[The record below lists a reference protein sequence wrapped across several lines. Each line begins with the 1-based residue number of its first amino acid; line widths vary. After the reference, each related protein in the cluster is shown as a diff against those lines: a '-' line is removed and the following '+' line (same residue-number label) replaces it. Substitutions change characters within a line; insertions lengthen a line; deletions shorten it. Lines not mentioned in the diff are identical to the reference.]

1 MNRLF
6 FIFLIFLLTVCD
18 SHAQPGRVK
27 TFDEKVKSVRL
38 KIDGNAERPAV
49 LQKGERLELSFDYI
63 DPVVHR
69 FTYRVDLLTFN
80 GELTDELFD
89 SEYVR
94 QTEDF
99 VPLDDAEP
107 SEFTRTH
114 YMHYRLTLPN
124 TDAVPLL
131 SGNYRISVF
140 EDNDDS
146 DEEKS
151 PVFTA
156 DFGILDVK
164 ATIGIAV
171 STDTD
176 IDRNRSHQQVSVKT
190 LLRNVSVTDAEREIR
205 LLVFQNRRFDN
216 FVTAPAPSYIYNGQL
231 DWQHCQALIFPAR
244 NEYRRFE
251 IISSDHPGMGVDR
264 VRKDGDW
271 RDHHLIPDEK
281 RKNYVFYEERNGL
294 FVPRTDWEG
303 DADLTADYVR
313 VHFQLLSPEIPGAE
327 CLLQGHWTPAES
339 AMPYR
344 LNYNELNQAYEGAF
358 LMKTGY
364 YDYQYVFRSPD
375 GAVSPSLAEGDFFQ
389 TENEYMTLLY
399 HRPLGSRHWQLIGH
413 SVLSFRQ

>member
-1 MNRLF
+1 MTRSFVVLF
-6 FIFLIFLLTVCD
+6 FLFIVCE
-18 SHAQPGRVK
+18 SHAQPGRVR
-27 TFDEKVKSVRL
+27 TNDEKVQSVRL

-49 LQKGERLELSFDYI
+49 LQKGEQLELSFDYI

-69 FTYRVDLLTFN
+69 FTYRVDLLTFD
-80 GELTDELFD
+80 GKITDELFD

-94 QTEDF
+94 QTEDLI
-99 VPLDDAEP
+99 PLDDAEP

-131 SGNYRISVF
+131 SGNYRITVCEES
-140 EDNDDS
+140 DDA
-146 DEEKS
+146 DE
-151 PVFTA
+151 PRTVFTA

-164 ATIGIAV
+164 ATVGITV

-231 DWQHCQALIFPAR
+231 EWKHCQALIFPAG

-251 IISSDHPGMGVDR
+251 IISSDHPGMGVDH
-264 VRKDGDW
+264 VSKDGDW
-271 RDHHLIPDEK
+271 RDHHLMTNEK
-281 RKNYVFYEERNGL
+281 
-294 FVPRTDWEG
+294 
-303 DADLTADYVR
+303 
-313 VHFQLLSPEIPGAE
+313 PGAE
-327 CLLQGHWTPAES
+327 CLLQGLWTPAES
-339 AMPYR
+339 IAPYR
-344 LNYNELNQAYEGAF
+344 LKYNEMTQAYEGTF
-358 LMKTGY
+358 LLKTGY
-364 YDYQYVFRSPD
+364 YDYQYVFRSPN
-375 GAVSPSLAEGDFFQ
+375 GAVKPSLVEGDFFQ

-399 HRPLGSRHWQLIGH
+399 HRPLGSRYWQLIGH

>member
-1 MNRLF
+1 MNHLFIVLF
-6 FIFLIFLLTVCD
+6 FLFIVCE
-18 SHAQPGRVK
+18 SHAQPGRVR
-27 TFDEKVKSVRL
+27 TNDEKVQSVRL

-49 LQKGERLELSFDYI
+49 LQKGEQLELSFDYI

-69 FTYRVDLLTFN
+69 FTYRVDLLTFDGKITN
-80 GELTDELFD
+80 ELFE

-94 QTEDF
+94 QTEEQI
-99 VPLDDAEP
+99 PLDDAEP

-124 TDAVPLL
+124 TDAVPFL
-131 SGNYRISVF
+131 SGNYRITVCEES
-140 EDNDDS
+140 DDA
-146 DEEKS
+146 DE
-151 PVFTA
+151 PRTVFTA

-164 ATIGIAV
+164 ATVGITV

-231 DWQHCQALIFPAR
+231 EWKHCQALIFPAG

-251 IISSDHPGMGVDR
+251 IISSDHPGMGVDH
-264 VRKDGDW
+264 VSKDGDW
-271 RDHHLIPDEK
+271 RDHHLMTDEK
-281 RKNYVFYEERNGL
+281 RKNYVFYEERNGI

-303 DADLTADYVR
+303 DAELTADYVR

-327 CLLQGHWTPAES
+327 CLLQGLWTPAES
-339 AMPYR
+339 IAPYR
-344 LNYNELNQAYEGAF
+344 LNYNELTQAYEGTF
-358 LMKTGY
+358 LLKTGY
-364 YDYQYVFRSPD
+364 YDYQYVFRSPN
-375 GAVSPSLAEGDFFQ
+375 GAVKPSLVEGDFFQ

-399 HRPLGSRHWQLIGH
+399 HRPLGSRYWQLIGH